1 MSQIN
6 IEYFHVSGTML
17 GDVYKLPH
25 YPDTFYKVDI
35 FFIFK
40 NEKSKA
46 WRDKYLDDDDMIWH
60 NLEEDFTFAFKY
72 RILPMKPQL

>member
-25 YPDTFYKVDI
+25 YPDTFYKLDI
-35 FFIFK
+35 FFILK
-40 NEKSKA
+40 MKKV
-46 WRDKYLDDDDMIWH
+46 K
-60 NLEEDFTFAFKY
+60 LEEIN
-72 RILPMKPQL
+72 ILMMMT